1 MRRPLPTPSA
11 LAALAALGLLAG
23 CASQSWVKPGSTD
36 EAQMRADYRECV
48 RLAQPAVERDA
59 RIESD
64 IMSTRG
70 DDYRRSGSMMTRRGI
85 AEARTSGRQDD
96 EVYSCMRS
104 RGYMTA
110 DQAQPAK

>member
-1 MRRPLPTPSA
+1 MRRPLPTLST
-11 LAALAALGLLAG
+11 LAALGLLLAG
-23 CASQSWVKPGSTD
+23 CAAQSWVKPGAEDS
-36 EAQMRADYRECV
+36 QMRADYSECL

-70 DDYRRSGSMMTRRGI
+70 DDYRRSGSMMTRRGVS
-85 AEARTSGRQDD
+85 EARTSGRQDD

-104 RGYMTA
+104 RGYVQA
-110 DQAQPAK
+110 DHAQPAK

>member
-1 MRRPLPTPSA
+1 MRRPFPTLSA
-11 LAALAALGLLAG
+11 LAGFGLLLSG
-23 CASQSWVKPGSTD
+23 CASQSWVKPGGD

-85 AEARTSGRQDD
+85 ADARTSGRQDD
-96 EVYSCMRS
+96 EIYSCMRS

-110 DQAQPAK
+110 DQAPPAK

>member
-1 MRRPLPTPSA
+1 MRRPLPTLS
-11 LAALAALGLLAG
+11 ALAALGLVLAG
-23 CASQSWVKPGSTD
+23 CAGQSWVKPGTD

-70 DDYRRSGSMMTRRGI
+70 DDYRRSGSMLTRREI
-85 AEARTSGRQDD
+85 SDARTTGRQDD

-104 RGYMTA
+104 RGYALA